1 MLTLRPSAERGSTR
15 LGWLESKHTFSFGGY
30 HDPEHMGYSML
41 RVVNDDEVAPGGG
54 FQTHGHRDMEILSY
68 VLRGTLEHRDSLG
81 NSAKM
86 PAGDV
91 QLMSAGRGI
100 QHSEFNSSD
109 TEGLRFLQMWV
120 IPAEQGTEPRYEQK
134 GFARQAA
141 EQGIV
146 LAASSTGEAGS
157 LTLGQD
163 VKFYV
168 GHLTPE
174 RQVEF
179 SAPAGRKL
187 WVQVA
192 SGELQVGEL
201 TLEAGDGAAID
212 ADGSALALTGVHESD
227 FVAFDLP

>member
-15 LGWLESKHTFSFGGY
+15 LGWLDSKHSFSFGSY
-30 HDPEHMGYSML
+30 HDPQHMGCSVL

-54 FQTHGHRDMEILSY
+54 FNTHGHRDMEILSY

-100 QHSEFNSSD
+100 QHSEFNSSP
-109 TEGLRFLQMWV
+109 TEDLRFLQMWV
-120 IPAEQGTEPRYEQK
+120 LPAELGTEPRYEQK
-134 GFARQAA
+134 AFAGQAA
-141 EQGIV
+141 EQGLV
-146 LAASSTGEAGS
+146 LAASPDGKDGS
-157 LTLGQD
+157 LTIGQD

-174 RQVEF
+174 RQATL
-179 SAPAGRKL
+179 SPPAGRTL

-192 SGELQVGEL
+192 SGELQVGERPL
-201 TLEAGDGAAID
+201 KAGDGAAIA
-212 ADGSALALTGVHESD
+212 ADGSDLQLTGVSETE

>member
-1 MLTLRPSAERGSTR
+1 MLTLRPSGERGSTQ
-15 LGWLESKHTFSFGGY
+15 LGWLDSKHSFSFGGY
-30 HDPEHMGYSML
+30 HDPQHMGFSVL

-68 VLRGTLEHRDSLG
+68 VLKGTLEHRDSLG

-120 IPAEQGTEPRYEQK
+120 IPAEQGTEPRYEQQA
-134 GFARQAA
+134 FAEKAA
-141 EQGIV
+141 EQGLV
-146 LAASSTGEAGS
+146 LAASPTGEDGS

-174 RQVEF
+174 RQVELR
-179 SAPAGRKL
+179 APAGRKL

-201 TLEAGDGAAID
+201 TLKAGDGAAID
-212 ADGSALALTGVHESD
+212 ADGSALALTGVAESD